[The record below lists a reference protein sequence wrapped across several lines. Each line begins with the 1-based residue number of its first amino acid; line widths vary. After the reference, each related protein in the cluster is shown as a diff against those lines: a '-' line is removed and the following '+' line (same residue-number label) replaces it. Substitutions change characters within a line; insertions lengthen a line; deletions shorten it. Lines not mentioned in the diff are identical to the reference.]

1 MEKNGIYL
9 SGKGKKQFI
18 QEFERKLYQKIQID
32 GCDRTY
38 DFVIKSEIQ
47 KLKKFIE
54 TGEKYKPYKYV
65 WKAKMFVIL
74 VYDVK
79 AKRNNKILKT
89 CRKYLRH
96 VQKSVFEGN
105 LTEAKL
111 KRLKNELKKISNEKE
126 DSIIIYRFETLKYSS
141 KEVLGTYEEDSVFL

>member
-1 MEKNGIYL
+1 M
-9 SGKGKKQFI
+9 
-18 QEFERKLYQKIQID
+18 
-32 GCDRTY
+32 
-38 DFVIKSEIQ
+38 
-47 KLKKFIE
+47 
-54 TGEKYKPYKYV
+54 
-65 WKAKMFVIL
+65 

-79 AKRNNKILKT
+79 TKRNNKILKT

-141 KEVLGTYEEDSVFL
+141 KEVLGTYEEDSNFL

>member
-1 MEKNGIYL
+1 
-9 SGKGKKQFI
+9 
-18 QEFERKLYQKIQID
+18 
-32 GCDRTY
+32 
-38 DFVIKSEIQ
+38 
-47 KLKKFIE
+47 
-54 TGEKYKPYKYV
+54 
-65 WKAKMFVIL
+65 MFVIL
-74 VYDVK
+74 VYDVMT
-79 AKRNNKILKT
+79 KRNNKILKI

-141 KEVLGTYEEDSVFL
+141 KEVLGTYEEDSNFL

>member
-1 MEKNGIYL
+1 
-9 SGKGKKQFI
+9 
-18 QEFERKLYQKIQID
+18 
-32 GCDRTY
+32 
-38 DFVIKSEIQ
+38 
-47 KLKKFIE
+47 
-54 TGEKYKPYKYV
+54 
-65 WKAKMFVIL
+65 MFVIL

-79 AKRNNKILKT
+79 TKRNNKILKT
-89 CRKYLRH
+89 YRKYLRH

-141 KEVLGTYEEDSVFL
+141 KEVLGTYEEDSNFL

>member
-1 MEKNGIYL
+1 
-9 SGKGKKQFI
+9 
-18 QEFERKLYQKIQID
+18 
-32 GCDRTY
+32 
-38 DFVIKSEIQ
+38 
-47 KLKKFIE
+47 
-54 TGEKYKPYKYV
+54 
-65 WKAKMFVIL
+65 MFVIL

-79 AKRNNKILKT
+79 TKRNNKILKI
-89 CRKYLRH
+89 CRKYLHH

>member
-1 MEKNGIYL
+1 
-9 SGKGKKQFI
+9 
-18 QEFERKLYQKIQID
+18 
-32 GCDRTY
+32 
-38 DFVIKSEIQ
+38 
-47 KLKKFIE
+47 
-54 TGEKYKPYKYV
+54 
-65 WKAKMFVIL
+65 MFVIL

-79 AKRNNKILKT
+79 TKRNNKILKI

-126 DSIIIYRFETLKYSS
+126 DSIIIYRFETLNIPAK
-141 KEVLGTYEEDSVFL
+141 KCWGRMKKTAIFYEEIDIRFVL

>member
-1 MEKNGIYL
+1 
-9 SGKGKKQFI
+9 
-18 QEFERKLYQKIQID
+18 
-32 GCDRTY
+32 
-38 DFVIKSEIQ
+38 
-47 KLKKFIE
+47 
-54 TGEKYKPYKYV
+54 
-65 WKAKMFVIL
+65 MFVIL

-79 AKRNNKILKT
+79 AKRNNKILKI

-141 KEVLGTYEEDSVFL
+141 KEVLGTYEEDSNFL

>member
-1 MEKNGIYL
+1 
-9 SGKGKKQFI
+9 
-18 QEFERKLYQKIQID
+18 
-32 GCDRTY
+32 
-38 DFVIKSEIQ
+38 
-47 KLKKFIE
+47 
-54 TGEKYKPYKYV
+54 
-65 WKAKMFVIL
+65 MFVIL

-79 AKRNNKILKT
+79 TKCNNKILKI

-141 KEVLGTYEEDSVFL
+141 KEVLGTYEEDSNFL